1 MPESNSIYDIYAGAG
16 KAMGEYEASWGRVGD
31 VWEDISFGERRTAQ
45 RSEQRETTA
54 DTLMALVETGSTLV
68 GGALERKKFKEQT
81 LPGMQRVA
89 AEESYTKGLGR
100 EKGALSFEKFVG
112 TEKGKEFYSKFKG
125 GEVGMTG
132 KSWKDLSFWEKL
144 GQEKMYQFGEGTGA
158 YTLGKGD
165 ITGIMEGRKYGY
177 DADLSGFQRDFVP
190 EIAEIDR
197 GETEVERLKVDKSKD
212 DLLEQ
217 LDTESKKGYEEYVEK
232 RGDAVTLKLKGGD
245 YTQQLDPDTAE
256 SVLKAAPNLWERMG
270 GLGTEEKN
278 IPMMREAQGGV
289 GPPWPPEPVNIL
301 EKPELK
307 SSYQR
312 PRGGGGRMY

>member
-45 RSEQRETTA
+45 RAEQRETTA

-68 GGALERKKFKEQT
+68 GGALERKKFKEHT
-81 LPGMQRVA
+81 LPGMQRIA
-89 AEESYTKGLGR
+89 AEESYTKGAGR

-125 GEVGMTG
+125 GAVGMTG
-132 KSWKDLSFWEKL
+132 KSWEDLSFWEKL
-144 GQEKMYQFGEGTGA
+144 GQDKMYQFGEGKGA

-177 DADLSGFQRDFVP
+177 DADLSGFQKDFVP
-190 EIAEIDR
+190 EIAELDR
-197 GETEVERLKVDKSKD
+197 GEIEAGEGRLSLPTRDRESELEKLQQSGSK
-212 DLLEQ
+212 
-217 LDTESKKGYEEYVEK
+217 ES
-232 RGDAVTLKLKGGD
+232 VTLSRRGLPGET
-245 YTQQLDPDTAE
+245 TQVDPDTAKRLLEGSNIWQMAGGGE
-256 SVLKAAPNLWERMG
+256 SGAG
-270 GLGTEEKN
+270 GVAEV
-278 IPMMREAQGGV
+278 PMMQEAQGGV
-289 GPPWPPEPVNIL
+289 GPPWQESPAPANIL
-301 EKPELK
+301 KKPELK
-307 SSYQR
+307 PGYQR

>member
-45 RSEQRETTA
+45 RAEQRESTA

-81 LPGMQRVA
+81 LPGMQKIA

-112 TEKGKEFYSKFKG
+112 TEEGKEFYSKFKG
-125 GEVGMTG
+125 GAVGMTG
-132 KSWKDLSFWEKL
+132 KSWEDLSFWEKL

-177 DADLSGFQRDFVP
+177 DADLSGFQKDFVP
-190 EIAEIDR
+190 EIAELDR
-197 GETEVERLKVDKSKD
+197 GEIEAGEGRLSLPTRDREAE
-212 DLLEQ
+212 LEKLQ
-217 LDTESKKGYEEYVEK
+217 QSGGKEL
-232 RGDAVTLKLKGGD
+232 VTLSRRGLPGET
-245 YTQQLDPDTAE
+245 TQVDPDTAKRLLE
-256 SVLKAAPNLWERMG
+256 GSNIWQMSG
-270 GLGTEEKN
+270 GGALGVQSGGALGD
-278 IPMMREAQGGV
+278 IMSREHKGAFG
-289 GPPWPPEPVNIL
+289 EPVNLL
-301 EKPELK
+301 EESRSMYK
-307 SSYQR
+307 R
-312 PRGGGGRMY
+312 PRGAGGGRRF